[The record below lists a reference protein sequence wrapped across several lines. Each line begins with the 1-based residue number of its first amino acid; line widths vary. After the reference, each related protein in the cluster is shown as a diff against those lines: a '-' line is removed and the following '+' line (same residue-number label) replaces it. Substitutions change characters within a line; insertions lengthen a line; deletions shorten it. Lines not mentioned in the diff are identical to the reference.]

1 MAYSCEPIPISH
13 STRFCVSR
21 NGEPL
26 PVYNGADFDYVH
38 IITRDIETLTVT
50 LEEDVQTLDI
60 RPTRRSKTYTREN
73 ARTISLAV
81 RCGDYLSLE
90 FNGNIE
96 RPLLIFADEPKPL
109 CPYDGYHVIAF
120 TTPGFYEVGHL
131 ELESHSLVY
140 IGEGVVIEASISAA
154 DATDIRILGNG
165 VLHRVGRQK
174 SPHIPL
180 NFDRCEDLEVN
191 GITVLGQNNWNF
203 RMNACRNVVVEDIK
217 ILADMIWSD
226 GIDIVGG
233 ENVLIRHIFIKNEDD
248 CVCIKS
254 SFAKGGNF
262 QGFDVRNVLVEDCVF
277 WNGPRG
283 NSMEIGYE
291 TNNSVVEKVMFR
303 NVDVI
308 HRETQEN
315 KFHRS
320 IISIHNSGNA
330 EIRDIVYENIYAE
343 STDEN
348 FVQIAHMHQPDW
360 GQGRGS
366 MENITIRNLTLAGG
380 ELRPSK
386 VSSYAPGDPEPRI
399 TRNIIFE
406 NLVILGDPIRSR
418 EDALA
423 HGFTLDEDASEVRFI

>member
-1 MAYSCEPIPISH
+1 M
-13 STRFCVSR
+13 
-21 NGEPL
+21 
-26 PVYNGADFDYVH
+26 
-38 IITRDIETLTVT
+38 
-50 LEEDVQTLDI
+50 
-60 RPTRRSKTYTREN
+60 
-73 ARTISLAV
+73 
-81 RCGDYLSLE
+81 
-90 FNGNIE
+90 
-96 RPLLIFADEPKPL
+96 
-109 CPYDGYHVIAF
+109 
-120 TTPGFYEVGHL
+120 
-131 ELESHSLVY
+131 
-140 IGEGVVIEASISAA
+140 
-154 DATDIRILGNG
+154 
-165 VLHRVGRQK
+165 
-174 SPHIPL
+174 
-180 NFDRCEDLEVN
+180 
-191 GITVLGQNNWNF
+191 
-203 RMNACRNVVVEDIK
+203 
-217 ILADMIWSD
+217 
-226 GIDIVGG
+226 GG
-233 ENVLIRHIFIKNEDD
+233 ENVYIRHIFIKNEDD

-254 SFAKGGNF
+254 SYARSGNF

-348 FVQIAHMHQPDW
+348 FVQIAHMYKPSW
-360 GQGRGS
+360 GEGRGS

-386 VSSYAPGDPEPRI
+386 ISSFAPNDTEPRI
-399 TRNIIFE
+399 TRNITFE
-406 NLVILGDPIRSR
+406 NLVILGDPIRSV

-423 HGFTLDEDASEVRFI
+423 HGFKLDDDPSNVKFL

>member
-1 MAYSCEPIPISH
+1 MTYQCQPISIPR
-13 STRFCVSR
+13 SERFRVECGGR
-21 NGEPL
+21 EL
-26 PVYNGADFDYVH
+26 AVYSGADFDYVH
-38 IITRDIETLTVT
+38 VITSDIEALTVSMSEDVKTVDIRPARRGKKFTRVDDHTVTLTV
-50 LEEDVQTLDI
+50 
-60 RPTRRSKTYTREN
+60 
-73 ARTISLAV
+73 AR
-81 RCGDYLSLE
+81 GDYLSFEL
-90 FNGNIE
+90 NGDIE
-96 RPLLIFADEPKPL
+96 RPLLIFADEYIPMSV
-109 CPYDGYHVIAF
+109 YDGYNVIAF
-120 TTPGFYEVGHL
+120 TEPGYYKVGRL
-131 ELESHSLVY
+131 DLPSHTVVY
-140 IGEGVVIEASISAA
+140 VGEGVVLDASLFG
-154 DATDIRILGNG
+154 TDVCDVRILGNG
-165 VLHRVGRQK
+165 TVIRLDKSENLHR
-174 SPHIPL
+174 PI
-180 NFDRCEDLEVN
+180 NFDRCEDVEVN
-191 GITVLGQNNWNF
+191 GVTLIGQNTWNF
-203 RMNACRNVVVEDIK
+203 RMNACRNVVVENIK
-217 ILADMIWSD
+217 ILADEIWSD

-233 ENVLIRHIFIKNEDD
+233 ENVYIRHIFIKNEDD

-254 SFAKGGNF
+254 SFSRKGNF

-303 NVDVI
+303 NVDII

-348 FVQIAHMHQPDW
+348 FVQIAHMYKPAW
-360 GQGRGS
+360 GEGRGS

-386 VSSYAPGDPEPRI
+386 ISSFAPNETEPRI
-399 TRNIIFE
+399 TRNITFE
-406 NLVILGDPIRSR
+406 NLVILGDPIRSV

-423 HGFTLDEDASEVRFI
+423 HGFELDDDPSNVKFL